1 MPPFGM
7 VFPSWMV
14 FVPGGRDESLPYEG
28 LHKQQREA
36 FMPPSAQLVK
46 KASQSL
52 PPLAANRV
60 QSVFCR
66 GVYLAENTI
75 GGQIM
80 RAAGCQSLS
89 EKPKGVFRQSQ
100 QREAFMPP
108 SAAYMEPFPT
118 MARQKHPPGHFR
130 PGGVLC
136 VGRSAGFMPF
146 PGSRSCRPGCGSAGG
161 LRSGLRLR
169 RSCSPP
175 GSRPSGPLP
184 RRFWE

>member
-1 MPPFGM
+1 MNPSPTKACTNSRGRHLCLPLLSLSKKPRRVCRRWRQIESNPF
-7 VFPSWMV
+7 
-14 FVPGGRDESLPYEG
+14 
-28 LHKQQREA
+28 
-36 FMPPSAQLVK
+36 SAGACTWQKTLLRLQVWNL
-46 KASQSL
+46 S
-52 PPLAANRV
+52 P
-60 QSVFCR
+60 
-66 GVYLAENTI
+66 I

-130 PGGVLC
+130 PGGCLC

-146 PGSRSCRPGCGSAGG
+146 PGSRSCRPGCGSADG